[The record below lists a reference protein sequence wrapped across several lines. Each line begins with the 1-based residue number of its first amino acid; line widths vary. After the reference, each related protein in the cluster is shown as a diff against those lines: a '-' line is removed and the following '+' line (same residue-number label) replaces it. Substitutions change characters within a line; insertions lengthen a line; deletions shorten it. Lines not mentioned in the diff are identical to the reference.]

1 MGKIVLCGSVRTPIG
16 AFLGTLSDISTVE
29 LGTICAQESIRR
41 AKVPLDQV
49 DEVIIGHVL
58 AATQGKFPIHTDYNR
73 LFEMIL
79 FDTSYITA
87 HFQALLG
94 KMIVA
99 EVQCCKK
106 IVLSI
111 LSSIFTWLRTLVPF
125 FPMVQGAHG
134 SGPRL
139 HLVCR

>member
-58 AATQGKFPIHTDYNR
+58 AATQGKFQIFYW
-73 LFEMIL
+73 
-79 FDTSYITA
+79 
-87 HFQALLG
+87 LLA
-94 KMIVA
+94 IVS
-99 EVQCCKK
+99 EVFY
-106 IVLSI
+106 L
-111 LSSIFTWLRTLVPF
+111 
-125 FPMVQGAHG
+125 
-134 SGPRL
+134 
-139 HLVCR
+139 

>member
-58 AATQGKFPIHTDYNR
+58 AATQGKFIYSS
-73 LFEMIL
+73 F
-79 FDTSYITA
+79 SSSS
-87 HFQALLG
+87 G
-94 KMIVA
+94 KNDRGGGSVLKKFCQFWFSFYLA
-99 EVQCCKK
+99 ED
-106 IVLSI
+106 SRTI
-111 LSSIFTWLRTLVPF
+111 LSAGMGVR
-125 FPMVQGAHG
+125 G
-134 SGPRL
+134 
-139 HLVCR
+139 